1 MRSPERRKP
10 APITAATRAPP
21 HHTASG
27 EVASTARRQGSRTHT
42 WRRCRLRRSHL
53 SLGNSRPQHSAQVV
67 LTKRPEARLVHTLL
81 RPCPTG
87 RLRRPLAPTPMAPAA
102 AVSWQVQR
110 RRSSGSTPSRERAAH
125 LIGVYVERSAG
136 ELGITQAEAHVM
148 AELHRHGPTQIAA
161 LHREFGHKRSTPTS
175 ILDRLERRKLIRREL
190 NPDDRRSFVIHLTAS
205 GTRAASRVTDA
216 LDELERSPVARWTP
230 TSCAASRLS
239 RKQSRLQ
246 FETTLR
252 LRT

>member
-1 MRSPERRKP
+1 VVPLIRLPYQVRIPASVSRLRRRARSFSDVGDTCFHGQRLGDAIAGEEKARSDHCGDE
-10 APITAATRAPP
+10 APP
-21 HHTASG
+21 HQTASG

-67 LTKRPEARLVHTLL
+67 LTRRPEARLVHTLL

-136 ELGITQAEAHVM
+136 ELGITPDVRRAVTFTVLASSRSV
-148 AELHRHGPTQIAA
+148 EL
-161 LHREFGHKRSTPTS
+161 
-175 ILDRLERRKLIRREL
+175 D
-190 NPDDRRSFVIHLTAS
+190 
-205 GTRAASRVTDA
+205 
-216 LDELERSPVARWTP
+216 
-230 TSCAASRLS
+230 
-239 RKQSRLQ
+239 
-246 FETTLR
+246 
-252 LRT
+252 

>member
-21 HHTASG
+21 HQTASG

-67 LTKRPEARLVHTLL
+67 LTKRPEARLVPTLL

-110 RRSSGSTPSRERAAH
+110 RRSRGSTPSRERAPH
-125 LIGVYVERSAG
+125 LIGIYVERSAG
-136 ELGITQAEAHVM
+136 ELGITQAEAHVL
-148 AELHRHGPTQIAA
+148 AELYRHGPTQIAT
-161 LHREFGHKRSTPTS
+161 LHREFGHKRSTLAS
-175 ILDRLERRKLIRREL
+175 ILDRLERRKLI
-190 NPDDRRSFVIHLTAS
+190 TA
-205 GTRAASRVTDA
+205 
-216 LDELERSPVARWTP
+216 
-230 TSCAASRLS
+230 
-239 RKQSRLQ
+239 
-246 FETTLR
+246 
-252 LRT
+252 

>member
-1 MRSPERRKP
+1 MVP
-10 APITAATRAPP
+10 
-21 HHTASG
+21 
-27 EVASTARRQGSRTHT
+27 
-42 WRRCRLRRSHL
+42 
-53 SLGNSRPQHSAQVV
+53 
-67 LTKRPEARLVHTLL
+67 TLL

-136 ELGITQAEAHVM
+136 ELGITQAEAHVL
-148 AELHRHGPTQIAA
+148 AELHRHGPTQIAT
-161 LHREFGHKRSTPTS
+161 LHREFGHKRSTLTS

-216 LDELERSPVARWTP
+216 LDELERSLRRALDSNELRSLQTVTEAVGAAIRDH
-230 TSCAASRLS
+230 AASSHVAL
-239 RKQSRLQ
+239 
-246 FETTLR
+246 
-252 LRT
+252 